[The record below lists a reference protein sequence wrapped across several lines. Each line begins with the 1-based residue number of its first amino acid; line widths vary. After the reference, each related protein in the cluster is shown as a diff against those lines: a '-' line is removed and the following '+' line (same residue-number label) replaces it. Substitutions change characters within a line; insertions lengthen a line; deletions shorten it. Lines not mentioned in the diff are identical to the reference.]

1 MKRKQI
7 LLLGAFCCLLLF
19 IGAACRKG
27 GPVHVDPQTGGAQG
41 TAAEQAKTPEPEDT
55 EPGDSGPE
63 DPGPDCTL
71 VRGDSSSK
79 AVTDA
84 AVELRKQLEAMG
96 LTVDLKTDWVKRG
109 EEMTRYPREI
119 LVGRTNR
126 PESEALFD
134 RMDADPE
141 PYDYIVSVGD
151 AMCVACED
159 EGAMDAVS
167 LFAGE
172 YAKWKADGDG
182 YGNREFERRHE
193 FERKLVIGGREYV
206 RVSVTSGKSSP
217 EQYAASE
224 LKKYLGKMGF
234 YEGEGAS
241 VSCTLDLSLPRDSF
255 AVVPGENGEISITGG
270 NGRGV
275 IYGAYA
281 FLEHYAGARF
291 FMPGLESL
299 GSGDIVA
306 DEGFSRDMIFEMRQ
320 SDWQCGNG
328 DVDWCV
334 KNGIN
339 QREIPASKG
348 GNIKYGGFVHT
359 IASLAGT
366 PADSQPCFSD
376 PEILD
381 TVIANVR
388 AMLERDP
395 SITIV
400 SVSQNDN
407 QRYCT
412 CAKCR
417 EIDREEGSHM
427 GTLLRFVNAVAEDI
441 EDDYPD
447 VIIDTLAYQHTRQ
460 APKITRPRDN
470 VCIRLCS
477 IECCFSHPLNDPA
490 CTVNTAFKKDIE
502 DWNKICDRIYIW
514 DYVTCF
520 SYYVET
526 FPNFEVL
533 RENMR
538 FFAEH
543 GVKGMYPEGNYNSP
557 QSGEFG
563 ELRCYLLAK
572 LMQDPLMS
580 DETYHAYMDE
590 FLAAYYGE
598 GWTYIR
604 EYIDWAC
611 ALAAKKHM
619 NIWNPMTSVLNIKR
633 SERDEVLSRWDEAWD
648 KAEALAG
655 DRADAVKRSR
665 LQWECVRLM
674 FSPDAERARA
684 FLDEIGRQNIR
695 WNEWTALPENP
706 NLSLPAGSW

>member
-1 MKRKQI
+1 MRIKQFGI
-7 LLLGAFCCLLLF
+7 GGAAVLLLLTVF
-19 IGAACRKG
+19 AACRRG
-27 GPVHVDPQTGGAQG
+27 PGPVQIEPGNTAPQT
-41 TAAEQAKTPEPEDT
+41 TETILDAEEEKQE
-55 EPGDSGPE
+55 
-63 DPGPDCTL
+63 GPDCTV
-71 VRGDSSSK
+71 VRGDNSTK

-84 AVELRKQLEAMG
+84 AVALRKALEDMG

-109 EEMTRYPREI
+109 EEIRPYPGEI
-119 LVGRTNR
+119 LVGPTNR
-126 PESEALFD
+126 PESAELYARMEEAE
-134 RMDADPE
+134 E
-141 PYDYIVSVGD
+141 PLDYLISVGD
-151 AMCVACED
+151 VMCVACED
-159 EGAMDAVS
+159 DGAMDAVT
-167 LFAGE
+167 LFAEE
-172 YAKWKADGDG
+172 YAKRLTDAES
-182 YGNREFERRHE
+182 YGQQSFEREHV
-193 FERKLVIGGREYV
+193 FERKLIVGGREFV
-206 RVSVTSGKSSP
+206 RVSCTAGKSGP

-224 LKKYLGKMGF
+224 LKKYLKKMGF
-234 YEGEGAS
+234 YEGEGAQIS
-241 VSCTLDLSLPRDSF
+241 LSLDLNLSRDSYEIT
-255 AVVPGENGEISITGG
+255 PGENGEISITGG

-281 FLEHYAGARF
+281 FLEKYAGVRF

-299 GSGDIVA
+299 GSGDILV
-306 DEGFSRDMIFEMRQ
+306 DEGFSHDMIFEMRQ

-328 DVDWCV
+328 DTDWCV
-334 KNGIN
+334 KNCVN

-359 IASLAGT
+359 IASLSGT
-366 PADSQPCFSD
+366 SPDAQPCFSD

-388 AMLERDP
+388 AMLEKDP

-407 QRYCT
+407 QKYCT
-412 CAKCR
+412 CSKCR

-427 GTLLRFVNAVAEDI
+427 GSLLRFVNAVAEDI
-441 EDDYPD
+441 ENDYPD

-460 APKITRPRDN
+460 APKITKPRDN

-477 IECCFSHPLNDPA
+477 IECCFSHPLNDPD
-490 CTVNTAFKKDIE
+490 CSVNAAFKKDIE
-502 DWNKICDRIYIW
+502 DWNGICDRIYIW

-572 LMQDPLMS
+572 LMADPMMS
-580 DETYHAYMDE
+580 DEEYHAHMDE

-598 GWTYIR
+598 GWGEIR
-604 EYIDWAC
+604 QYIDWAC

-619 NIWNPMTSVLNIKR
+619 NIWNPMSSVLSIKR

-648 KAEALAG
+648 RAEELAG
-655 DRADAVKRSR
+655 ERLDAVKRSR

-684 FLDEIGRQNIR
+684 FLAEIERQNIR
-695 WNEWTALPENP
+695 WNEWGALPDSP
-706 NLSLPAGSW
+706 NLSASPANW

>member
-1 MKRKQI
+1 MTKKQI
-7 LLLGAFCCLLLF
+7 LLWGAFCLLF
-19 IGAACRKG
+19 VTLFASCRKAG
-27 GPVHVDPQTGGAQG
+27 AGKPIQVEPQNSAQ
-41 TAAEQAKTPEPEDT
+41 TAVSP
-55 EPGDSGPE
+55 SGSE
-63 DPGPDCTL
+63 KKEEKVQGPDCTI
-71 VRGDSSSK
+71 VRGDQSSK

-84 AVELRKQLEAMG
+84 AVELRKKLESLG

-109 EEMTRYPREI
+109 EEIVPFPGEI
-119 LVGRTNR
+119 QVGRTNR
-126 PESEALFD
+126 PESEAMYA

-141 PYDYIVSVGD
+141 PFDYLISVGD
-151 AMCVACED
+151 VLCVACED
-159 EGAMDAVS
+159 DSAMDAVA
-167 LFAGE
+167 LFAEE
-172 YAKWKADGDG
+172 YAKRRADESG
-182 YGNREFERRHE
+182 YGSKEFERRHE
-193 FERKLVIGGREYV
+193 FDRKLVIGGESFV
-206 RVSVTSGKSSP
+206 RFSVTSGKSGP

-224 LKKYLGKMGF
+224 LKKYLKKMGLF
-234 YEGEGAS
+234 EGEGAS
-241 VSCTLDLSLPRDSF
+241 FSLTLDLSLNRDSY
-255 AVVPGENGEISITGG
+255 AIVPGENGEISVTGG

-291 FMPGLESL
+291 FMPGVETL
-299 GSGDIVA
+299 GSGDIAVN
-306 DEGFSRDMIFEMRQ
+306 EPFVHDMIFEMRQ
-320 SDWQCGNG
+320 SDWQCGNS
-328 DVDWCV
+328 DVDWCL
-334 KNGIN
+334 KNSIN

-366 PADSQPCFSD
+366 DSKSQPCFSD

-381 TVIANVR
+381 TVIASVR

-407 QRYCT
+407 QNYCT
-412 CAKCR
+412 CSKCR

-427 GTLLRFVNAVAEDI
+427 GSLLRFVNAVAEDI

-447 VIIDTLAYQHTRQ
+447 VIIDTLAYQHTRK
-460 APKITRPRDN
+460 APKITKPRDN

-477 IECCFSHPLNDPA
+477 IECCFSHPLNDPS
-490 CTVNTAFKKDIE
+490 CSVNAAFKKDIE
-502 DWNKICDRIYIW
+502 DWNQICDRIYIW

-563 ELRCYLLAK
+563 ELRCWLLAK

-590 FLAAYYGE
+590 FLASYYGE

-633 SERDEVLSRWDEAWD
+633 SERAEVLARFDECWD
-648 KAEALAG
+648 KAEELAG
-655 DRADAVKRSR
+655 DRVDAVKRSR

-684 FLDEIGRQNIR
+684 FLDDIERLNVR
-695 WNEWTALPENP
+695 WNEWGEMPSNP
-706 NLSLPAGSW
+706 NLSRSPAEW

>member
-1 MKRKQI
+1 MTRKRM
-7 LLLGAFCCLLLF
+7 LLWGTVCCLLLF
-19 IGAACRKG
+19 FAACRKG
-27 GPVHVDPQTGGAQG
+27 GPVHIEPSPENSLPGSTQ
-41 TAAEQAKTPEPEDT
+41 AAADAGKTETPEPA
-55 EPGDSGPE
+55 
-63 DPGPDCTL
+63 GPDCTL
-71 VRGDSSSK
+71 VRADNSSK

-84 AVELRKQLEAMG
+84 AVALRKTLEEMG
-96 LTVDLKTDWVKRG
+96 LTVELTTDWVKRG
-109 EEMTRYPREI
+109 EEITRYPGEI
-119 LVGRTNR
+119 LIGRTNR
-126 PESEALFD
+126 PESEALYA
-134 RMDADPE
+134 RMDEAEE
-141 PYDYIVSVGD
+141 PYDYIVSVGGV
-151 AMCVACED
+151 MCVACVD
-159 EGAMDAVS
+159 EGAMDAAE

-172 YAKWKADGDG
+172 YAKWRAGRDG
-182 YGNREFERRHE
+182 YGDQEFDRLHE
-193 FERKLVIGGREYV
+193 FERKLVIGGEAYV
-206 RVSVTSGKSSP
+206 RVNVTGGKSAP
-217 EQYAASE
+217 EQFAASE
-224 LKKYLGKMGF
+224 LKKYLKKMGL
-234 YEGEGAS
+234 YEGDGAT
-241 VSCTLDLSLPRDSF
+241 VTLNLDLSLSRDSYAI
-255 AVVPGENGEISITGG
+255 AVGENGEIAVTGG

-281 FLEHYAGARF
+281 FLERYAGARF

-299 GSGDIVA
+299 GSGDIIV
-306 DEGFSRDMIFEMRQ
+306 DGGFTHDMIFEMRQ
-320 SDWQCGNG
+320 SDWQCGNS
-328 DVDWCV
+328 DIDWCV

-339 QREIPASKG
+339 QRDIPASKG
-348 GNIKYGGFVHT
+348 GSIKYGGFVHT
-359 IASLAGT
+359 MSSLAGT
-366 PADSQPCFSD
+366 PADKQPCFSD

-407 QRYCT
+407 QNYCT

-417 EIDREEGSHM
+417 AVDAEEGSHM

-477 IECCFSHPLNDPA
+477 IECCFSHPLNDPS
-490 CTVNTAFKKDIE
+490 CSVNAAFKKDIE
-502 DWNKICDRIYIW
+502 DWNEICDRIYVW

-557 QSGEFG
+557 KSGEFG

-572 LMQDPLMS
+572 LMADPMMS
-580 DETYHAYMDE
+580 DEDYHAYMDE

-598 GWTYIR
+598 GWESIR
-604 EYIDWAC
+604 EYIDWSC

-619 NIWNPMTSVLNIKR
+619 NIWNPMTSVLGIKR
-633 SERDEVLSRWDEAWD
+633 SERAEVLSRWDEAWD
-648 KAEALAG
+648 RAEALAG
-655 DRADAVKRSR
+655 DRLDAVKRSR
-665 LQWECVRLM
+665 LQWTCVRLM
-674 FSPDAERARA
+674 FSPDAEMARA
-684 FLDEIGRQNIR
+684 FLDEIERQDIR
-695 WNEWTALPENP
+695 WNEWNPMPVNP
-706 NLSLPAGSW
+706 NLSVSAAGW